1 MNYQLIR
8 TQVYLNSYDVTALDA
23 MAKKIRISRSQIIRD
38 ATTVVAK
45 RYAELFVL
53 LSKRTTKHNPIL
65 DLEGIGQSPTG
76 TVGLTVDE
84 IYNDV

>member
-1 MNYQLIR
+1 MIDQLSR
-8 TQVYLNSYDVTALDA
+8 VQVYLNPYDVTALDA

-38 ATTVVAK
+38 VTKTVAN
-45 RYAELFVL
+45 RYAELSAL

-76 TVGLTVDE
+76 TVSLTVDE
-84 IYNDV
+84 IYKTT